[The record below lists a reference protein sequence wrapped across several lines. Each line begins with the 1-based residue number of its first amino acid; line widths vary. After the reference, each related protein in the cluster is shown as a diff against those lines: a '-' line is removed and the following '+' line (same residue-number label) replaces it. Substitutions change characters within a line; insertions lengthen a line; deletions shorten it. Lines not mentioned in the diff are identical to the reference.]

1 MTDEAS
7 KVDQRLTRAGAGIAR
22 RGAGVAC
29 DSLHADL
36 NRTQNGKPLS
46 RSDGKAFSVGPGM
59 VFKRFY
65 AQLSAKTMYHE

>member
-1 MTDEAS
+1 VTDEAS

-29 DSLHADL
+29 DSLHAGL

-46 RSDGKAFSVGPGM
+46 RSDGKAFWVGSGM
-59 VFKRFY
+59 FFKRFY
-65 AQLSAKTMYHE
+65 AQLSAKTMHHE